1 MVAEPVMV
9 SRLSRCK
16 ILSFF
21 RDGIVLQVIDQFLDV
36 TADMEDGE
44 SLQYFQQRSM
54 MMVNIVRRYCFS
66 FKVCSRFKTALLAS
80 G

>member
-1 MVAEPVMV
+1 M
-9 SRLSRCK
+9 
-16 ILSFF
+16 SFF

-66 FKVCSRFKTALLAS
+66 FKV
-80 G
+80 